1 MGYKRSK
8 FEQKGFDEQAYKR
21 FFHQKQAAYIR
32 TKLRSIHLY
41 HQGKEF
47 EAIAETLN
55 IHHQS
60 VRKYI
65 NIYISSGFK
74 GLCQEVVRPQSSIL
88 NPGQNA
94 EFKEVLLSKRPCEVG
109 LSGNIW
115 TGELM
120 CLYLK
125 ETYQVVYKSGIYDLL
140 KRLNLSHQKAHADY
154 SNAIPSEQKAFIE
167 DLKDTLL
174 KANAKTA
181 IVKFDEFSVCEKPS
195 AYYGWAQ
202 KNTRP
207 KVVTNEK
214 KEGGQMGC

>member
-1 MGYKRSK
+1 MGYKRIK
-8 FEQKGFDEQAYKR
+8 FDQKGFDEKAYKR

-32 TKLRSIHLY
+32 TKLRSIQLY

-65 NIYISSGFK
+65 NIYIASGFE
-74 GLCQEVVRPQSSIL
+74 GLCQEVVRPQGSLLS
-88 NPGQNA
+88 PEQSA
-94 EFKEVLLSKRPCEVG
+94 KFKEILLSKRPCEVG
-109 LSGNIW
+109 FQGNIW

-120 CLYLK
+120 CQYLK

-140 KRLNLSHQKAHADY
+140 ERLNLSHQKAHADY
-154 SNAIPSEQKAFIE
+154 DNAKLSEQKAFIE

-174 KANAKTA
+174 KADGKTA

-195 AYYGWAQ
+195 SYYGWAE

-214 KEGGQMGC
+214 KEDEPMDY